1 MLQVLFF
8 FVMPSVGHVLFVK
21 HHDAIWFGLPI
32 CAGKQWREKQ
42 IRLIADKA
50 YNRIKKHSGS
60 ANLTFEDLYIAVLLV
75 YKYKTVFY
83 YLVYSFYIFFIAFE
97 IDSLIKIIS
106 GASLTNDE
114 VHFLMQ

>member
-1 MLQVLFF
+1 
-8 FVMPSVGHVLFVK
+8 
-21 HHDAIWFGLPI
+21 
-32 CAGKQWREKQ
+32 
-42 IRLIADKA
+42 
-50 YNRIKKHSGS
+50 
-60 ANLTFEDLYIAVLLV
+60 V

>member
-1 MLQVLFF
+1 
-8 FVMPSVGHVLFVK
+8 MPYGY
-21 HHDAIWFGLPI
+21 AIWFGLPI

-50 YNRIKKHSGS
+50 YNHIKKHSGS

-83 YLVYSFYIFFIAFE
+83 YLVYSFYFFFIAFE

-114 VHFLMQ
+114 VHFLMQWY